1 MEMIKES
8 GLKILKG
15 KNIVSVMDRRGNP
28 EVFFKFVDELLE
40 KNYKVLNFQL
50 QQRNWRCVLSC
61 PN

>member
-8 GLKILKG
+8 GLEILKG

-28 EVFFKFVDELLE
+28 EIFFKFVDELLE
-40 KNYKVLNFQL
+40 KNYKVLSFQL
-50 QQRNWRCVLSC
+50 QQQNWKCVLSC